1 MVSTVTPLYGVI
13 SALIGDYMI
22 ALPLV
27 SVIDLSVKKLI
38 IINNGVVQEIYSVH
52 YRVTTNVGCPY

>member
-13 SALIGDYMI
+13 SALIGDMI
-22 ALPLV
+22 ARPLV
-27 SVIDLSVKKLI
+27 SVIDLSVKKLL

-52 YRVTTNVGCPY
+52 YSVTTNVGCPY